1 MKKELSQWKNCDY
14 IITISFTDKEKA
26 WVKNHVLEHFAKDV
40 KIPGFRDWKAPL
52 HLVEQKVQP
61 QYVEMAI
68 TEHLVNDWIQEI
80 LNENKDKKFIGEPY
94 GFDTKENKW
103 ETTVTFHLD
112 IYPEVE
118 VKWDGWKKV
127 KMDILNVDATDK
139 EIEDSLLN
147 IQKNYAD
154 YKDTEIINKWD
165 TISKL
170 SLSFEDKDWKEVE
183 KWTTYLWE
191 TEFEEDKFWAK
202 TFDWKKKWECVELAY
217 DIKKLPAVLHAK
229 KSEPKKL
236 KVTVHDVKEIVLP
249 ELNDE
254 MIVKLF
260 WKEAEVKTN
269 VELREYIKKEIIK
282 QKEENWLV
290 QIIEKYLS
298 EIRKSGMN
306 VVIPSTMINQELKV
320 RMDNLKQRF
329 WSEEK
334 VADYFKQLWEEKAK
348 EFVEW
353 VQSAAKESLEKFFI
367 LNKVTELLWLEI
379 DWQNEKE
386 PFFVEKQIYSKLVG
400 ELPNKKEKAP
410 AKKTTTKKA
419 KKEEK

>member
-1 MKKELSQWKNCDY
+1 
-14 IITISFTDKEKA
+14 
-26 WVKNHVLEHFAKDV
+26 
-40 KIPGFRDWKAPL
+40 
-52 HLVEQKVQP
+52 
-61 QYVEMAI
+61 
-68 TEHLVNDWIQEI
+68 
-80 LNENKDKKFIGEPY
+80 
-94 GFDTKENKW
+94 
-103 ETTVTFHLD
+103 
-112 IYPEVE
+112 
-118 VKWDGWKKV
+118 
-127 KMDILNVDATDK
+127 
-139 EIEDSLLN
+139 
-147 IQKNYAD
+147 
-154 YKDTEIINKWD
+154 
-165 TISKL
+165 
-170 SLSFEDKDWKEVE
+170 
-183 KWTTYLWE
+183 
-191 TEFEEDKFWAK
+191 
-202 TFDWKKKWECVELAY
+202 
-217 DIKKLPAVLHAK
+217 
-229 KSEPKKL
+229 
-236 KVTVHDVKEIVLP
+236 
-249 ELNDE
+249 